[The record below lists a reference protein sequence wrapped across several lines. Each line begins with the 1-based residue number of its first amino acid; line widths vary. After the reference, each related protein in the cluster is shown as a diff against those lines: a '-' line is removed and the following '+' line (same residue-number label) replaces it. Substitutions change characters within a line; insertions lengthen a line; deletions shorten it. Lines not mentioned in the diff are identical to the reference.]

1 VQFWIAG
8 STKTANFAWSKKNSV
23 GIADILCFARYLLRD
38 IRLRRYLLR
47 DIRLRRYLLRDS
59 CASHVIFVFG
69 KTFDF

>member
-23 GIADILCFARYLLRD
+23 GIADILCFARYLPACGRQV
-38 IRLRRYLLR
+38 
-47 DIRLRRYLLRDS
+47 RDS